1 MLENRPFALKGSIK
15 LTSIK
20 QQISQLSF
28 KSDLVQIQFENLSVR
43 IFSSRELEIFE
54 KEELQGV
61 LNEYTVLY
69 MKKGIL

>member
-1 MLENRPFALKGSIK
+1 M
-15 LTSIK
+15 
-20 QQISQLSF
+20 SF
-28 KSDLVQIQFENLSVR
+28 KADLVQIQFENLSVR

-61 LNEYTVLY
+61 LNEYTILY